1 MTRLFL
7 GPIKNP
13 TWKDFFIRVGG
24 ALALIVV
31 VILAAQAFIPESQ
44 GITVV
49 SAVLIAFVAIQEI
62 RTGAESKPNKAA
74 QESDAQPA
82 LRGDRLQATLA
93 GTLRASPSGGPSS

>member
-31 VILAAQAFIPESQ
+31 VILAAQALIPESQ
-44 GITVV
+44 GIAVIVV
-49 SAVLIAFVAIQEI
+49 SAALIAFVAIQEV
-62 RTGAESKPNKAA
+62 RHNRRRKQTKQGCSRK
-74 QESDAQPA
+74 
-82 LRGDRLQATLA
+82 
-93 GTLRASPSGGPSS
+93 

>member
-24 ALALIVV
+24 ALALIVL

-44 GITVV
+44 GIAVIVV
-49 SAVLIAFVAIQEI
+49 SAVLIAFVAIQEV
-62 RTGAESKPNKAA
+62 RHSRRRKQTKQGSSKK
-74 QESDAQPA
+74 
-82 LRGDRLQATLA
+82 
-93 GTLRASPSGGPSS
+93 

>member
-13 TWKDFFIRVGG
+13 TWKDFFIRLGG

-44 GITVV
+44 GITVIVV

-62 RTGAESKPNKAA
+62 RHNRSRKQTKQGSARK
-74 QESDAQPA
+74 
-82 LRGDRLQATLA
+82 
-93 GTLRASPSGGPSS
+93 

>member
-31 VILAAQAFIPESQ
+31 VILAVQAFIPESQ
-44 GITVV
+44 GIAVIVV
-49 SAVLIAFVAIQEI
+49 SAVLIAFVAIQEVRHNRRQKQAKQGGSRI
-62 RTGAESKPNKAA
+62 IVRQ
-74 QESDAQPA
+74 QECS
-82 LRGDRLQATLA
+82 LSTK
-93 GTLRASPSGGPSS
+93 S